1 MLKIFKIILPITAVL
16 ALATFF
22 IFNENSKTEIKDNF
36 TDNKN
41 LYPHLANNVKT
52 EEKKELLE
60 IVDKK
65 TVSNVS
71 FKSYH
76 NAHHIIL
83 LISLI
88 LSLVCVIITYL
99 VYRWKRILIEGKPN
113 ALVPEEW
120 KKSLDDYKSALIG
133 LKDVI
138 IGLQK
143 SNKEQKEI
151 SMTMQKNMDDKD
163 ELIDRYRK
171 GYDSKIIKKFV
182 DRFLRIKFITEE
194 LKNEDKIARDD
205 IVNIDELL
213 QDAIEDCD
221 IETFSPPLGSD
232 FRKMGSTVSDKV
244 IVEKTEDESKNFQ
257 IIDVVN
263 VGYKFKGENGEIIR
277 PSQVKILKYN

>member
-22 IFNENSKTEIKDNF
+22 IFNENSNTEIKDNF
-36 TDNKN
+36 SDNKN

-52 EEKKELLE
+52 KEKKESLE

-163 ELIDRYRK
+163 ELIDRYRR
-171 GYDSKIIKKFV
+171 GYDSKIIKKFI
-182 DRFLRIKFITEE
+182 DRFLRIKFITQE

-213 QDAIEDCD
+213 QDAIEDCE

-277 PSQVKILKYN
+277 PSQVKILKYK

>member
-1 MLKIFKIILPITAVL
+1 
-16 ALATFF
+16 
-22 IFNENSKTEIKDNF
+22 
-36 TDNKN
+36 
-41 LYPHLANNVKT
+41 
-52 EEKKELLE
+52 
-60 IVDKK
+60 
-65 TVSNVS
+65 
-71 FKSYH
+71 
-76 NAHHIIL
+76 
-83 LISLI
+83 
-88 LSLVCVIITYL
+88 VIITYL

-277 PSQVKILKYN
+277 PSQVKILKYK

>member
-22 IFNENSKTEIKDNF
+22 IFNENSNTEIKDNF
-36 TDNKN
+36 SDNKN

-52 EEKKELLE
+52 KEKKESLE

-277 PSQVKILKYN
+277 PSQVKILKYK

>member
-1 MLKIFKIILPITAVL
+1 MFKSFKIILPITIVL
-16 ALATFF
+16 ALAIFF
-22 IFNENSKTEIKDNF
+22 FLNENKEIKDNF
-36 TDNKN
+36 TDNAN

-52 EEKKELLE
+52 EEKKESLD
-60 IVDKK
+60 IVDTK

-71 FKSYH
+71 FKSNH
-76 NAHHIIL
+76 NAYHIIL

-171 GYDSKIIKKFV
+171 GYDSKIIKKFI

-277 PSQVKILKYN
+277 PSQVKILKYK